1 MILFTNMELFYS
13 INERYLSVLKYL
25 FEAQAHCLCCIH
37 GYDSVNEVILHS
49 MFKLVS
55 HRHAVGSGNGP
66 VLKALEM
73 YSFITIINII
83 TSWIRR
89 VSCSSLCLSPS
100 SSRSTYVSF
109 SGWLIFIRL

>member
-37 GYDSVNEVILHS
+37 GYDSVNEVILHR
-49 MFKLVS
+49 MFKLES
-55 HRHAVGSGNGP
+55 HRQAVGSGNGP

-73 YSFITIINII
+73 YSFIIINII

-100 SSRSTYVSF
+100 SFRSIYVSF
-109 SGWLIFIRL
+109 SGWLIFICL